1 MKKSLVTKFLGIV
14 FVFFLW
20 QAPSYSSNK
29 IYCMTV
35 SSTSSYSLDT
45 ESIRYYTVYELK
57 KPKPLS
63 TCEDSKSQWNRYELT
78 EVSKEFYENGPFI
91 GNSIPKKILVEDF
104 EKVKKKYGLDK
115 AVARARGFQKCS
127 GYLDWSWNLSSNIAT
142 MKMTNNSNRPME
154 ISGVEFYTAGGI
166 RVTTSKTDIY
176 IKPFAKLTRRISLE
190 DFNTDV
196 IKSAAIFC
204 DVLSKEKK
212 NVNKSSRPKDNNS
225 ITIIALIIALGFIGF
240 VGYTWRTS
248 QNPKKG
254 NIERKEDKVIQQP
267 TANPFQSNKVIERVW
282 NGDETMAKTFWLF
295 NIIIGLLVSLICGVL
310 AGLFSNIF
318 ILIALIYFVWCNVG
332 LWNSSTKYKN
342 FQLKNQKPY
351 GWSIAAKIWVV
362 LTLFTV
368 FGQTILMFTGGNI

>member
-1 MKKSLVTKFLGIV
+1 MFA
-14 FVFFLW
+14 FFLW
-20 QAPSYSSNK
+20 QAPSYSSDK

-35 SSTSSYSLDT
+35 SSTSSFSLGSD
-45 ESIRYYTVYELK
+45 SIEYYFVYELK

-63 TCEDSKSQWNRYELT
+63 TCEESKSRMNRKKLT

-91 GNSIPKKILVEDF
+91 GSSIPKQILVEDF

-115 AVARARGFQKCS
+115 AVARSRGFQKCS
-127 GYLDWSWNLSSNIAT
+127 GYLDWSWSLSSNTVT

-154 ISGVEFYTAGGI
+154 ISGVAFYTAGDI

-176 IKPFAKLTRRISLE
+176 IKPFGKLTRRISLE
-190 DFNTDV
+190 DLNTDV

-225 ITIIALIIALGFIGF
+225 MTIIAWIIALGFIGF
-240 VGYTWRTS
+240 VGYTWHTS
-248 QNPKKG
+248 QNPKED
-254 NIERKEDKVIQQP
+254 NIKRKENKVTQQS
-267 TANPFQSNKVIERVW
+267 TANLFQSNKVIERVW
-282 NGDETMAKTFWLF
+282 NGDETMAKTFWLY
-295 NIIIGLLVSLICGVL
+295 NILIGILVTFICGVL
-310 AGLFSNIF
+310 VGLFSIIF
-318 ILIALIYFVWCNVG
+318 ILIAVIYFVWSSIG

-362 LTLFTV
+362 LNLFTV
-368 FGQTILMFTGGNI
+368 FGQTIVVFTTGNF